1 MKKAV
6 LAVEAFLKA
15 PVACLAVRGELGHVK
30 KVYLKK
36 IKIQENEEP
45 KIMWK
50 LSTTK
55 VRMKP
60 ASCADSTIFHVSHS
74 LLFTLSI
81 GVPP

>member
-36 IKIQENEEP
+36 SKSR
-45 KIMWK
+45 K
-50 LSTTK
+50 
-55 VRMKP
+55 MKNQK
-60 ASCADSTIFHVSHS
+60 
-74 LLFTLSI
+74 
-81 GVPP
+81 